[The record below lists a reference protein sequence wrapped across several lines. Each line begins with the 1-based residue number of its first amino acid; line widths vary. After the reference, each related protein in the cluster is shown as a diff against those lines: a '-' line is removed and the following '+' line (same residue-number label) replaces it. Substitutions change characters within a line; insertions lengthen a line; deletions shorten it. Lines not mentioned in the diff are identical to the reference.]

1 MASNMDRSLDE
12 ILGEQ
17 RTRRNNSHNNQ
28 NNQRRNNSSNNF
40 SHSRRRDNNDYPRDG
55 VKKGYY
61 RDEHRDLDSEWVHD
75 RYEDNGRQSH
85 NRRGRNNADLANH
98 RFVNPLIQ
106 TTATRTKIE
115 LVSDARG
122 CKIRVENLHYDLT
135 EEEIKSLF
143 VRIGPIARFQ
153 LRYDRAGRS
162 DGVAYVTYES
172 HADAKKAISEYD
184 GANAN
189 GQPITLT
196 ILNNESKRN
205 PFDSAVMPSRSLAE
219 RVSDPRDRS
228 RSPRRNIADED
239 AVGLGIDR
247 YIPGKGRS
255 RSPVNRNRNQGRRP
269 GARHE
274 AVRNNN
280 GRDGQRNRRDGSNNA
295 GGNNRRPNKTQ
306 EELDA
311 EMADYFG
318 GPTEKPA
325 ETAPQATDVA
335 PAAETTASADD
346 VDMIE

>member
-12 ILGEQ
+12 ILGE
-17 RTRRNNSHNNQ
+17 
-28 NNQRRNNSSNNF
+28 QRRNNSSNNF

-98 RFVNPLIQ
+98 
-106 TTATRTKIE
+106 
-115 LVSDARG
+115 SDARG

-239 AVGLGIDR
+239 A
-247 YIPGKGRS
+247 
-255 RSPVNRNRNQGRRP
+255 GRRP